1 MRPGLLRGGRRWGSG
16 SICGRLIRCH
26 APSLPRLATT
36 PAFIYPANSE
46 PRPFA
51 EYIERSF
58 AWRFFRCNFYKY
70 LLFIFHF
77 SCQAELVGPACVA
90 ASAGPGGCL
99 LAGRIGGVAGGVP
112 ASPCWPSSGGHSSH
126 LPFES
131 FQRQIPGLSV
141 TGPSFQENDLRDSRF
156 SREITAHGRPF
167 PLGFLFSGPSCRALR
182 RGHGHCW
189 AREGQRVALSTAGRL
204 SPQRLRGNDWRD

>member
-1 MRPGLLRGGRRWGSG
+1 MDWRHAGTCAPGSCEGGRRWGSG

-99 LAGRIGGVAGGVP
+99 LAGRIGGSPGGSPPAPAGP
-112 ASPCWPSSGGHSSH
+112 A
-126 LPFES
+126 
-131 FQRQIPGLSV
+131 RAA
-141 TGPSFQENDLRDSRF
+141 
-156 SREITAHGRPF
+156 TAHTYPLKASKGR
-167 PLGFLFSGPSCRALR
+167 S
-182 RGHGHCW
+182 
-189 AREGQRVALSTAGRL
+189 QV
-204 SPQRLRGNDWRD
+204 